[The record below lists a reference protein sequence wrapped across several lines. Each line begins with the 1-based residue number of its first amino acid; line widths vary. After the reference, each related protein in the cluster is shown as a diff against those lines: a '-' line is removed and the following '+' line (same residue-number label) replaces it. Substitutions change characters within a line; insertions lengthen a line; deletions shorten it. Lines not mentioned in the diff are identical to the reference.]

1 MSERRKRPLTFREK
15 QKKQRGQSLE
25 MRSEKMI
32 TFDKEK
38 VVLILKQFVILIH
51 YYSLKPIFTSDFLS
65 CFFDFFY
72 F

>member
-38 VVLILKQFVILIH
+38 VVLILKQFEL
-51 YYSLKPIFTSDFLS
+51 F
-65 CFFDFFY
+65 
-72 F
+72 